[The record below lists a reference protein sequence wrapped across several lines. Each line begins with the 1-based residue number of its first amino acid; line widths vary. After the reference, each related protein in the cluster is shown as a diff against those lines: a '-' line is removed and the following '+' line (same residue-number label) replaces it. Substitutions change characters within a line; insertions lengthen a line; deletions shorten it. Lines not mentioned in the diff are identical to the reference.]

1 MQDCH
6 TVGNVVPNVD
16 SNQNWYLINGF
27 ENDFG
32 TVLTFSRKLDT
43 CDEDDIVINVR
54 RCNI

>member
-6 TVGNVVPNVD
+6 TVGNVVPKVD